1 MKYELGE
8 LTSQLAKLKVSYGDT
23 IIIHSSLHSFGI
35 PAGVSKAELCDK
47 IFKQLQSMVGEEGNI
62 VVPTFNFGFCRG
74 QLYDINQTP
83 SEGMGIF
90 SEFVRELNDSIRS
103 KHPIQSIS
111 VVGKHARSIC
121 SIDTHNAFEKK
132 SSFAKLME
140 LNATVLLI
148 GAPIQSVS
156 FVHIAEE
163 QNLVPYR
170 YHKDFRGKYRD
181 YDGQITEKSYG
192 MFVRN
197 LDINPILKMKK
208 IEKLLENKA
217 LIKKQIF
224 NSGTIA
230 QFKANQFLDII
241 NDKLKINPNWL
252 IED

>member
-8 LTSQLAKLKVSYGDT
+8 LTSRLTNLNVFKGDT
-23 IIIHSSLHSFGI
+23 IIVHSSLHSFGI
-35 PAGVSKAELCDK
+35 PEEVSKAELCDK
-47 IFKQLQSMVGEEGNI
+47 IFKQLKLMVGEEGNI

-90 SEFVRELNDSIRS
+90 SEFVRELNNSMRS

-111 VVGKHARSIC
+111 VVGRHARSIC
-121 SIDTHNAFEKK
+121 SIDTYTAFEKK
-132 SSFAKLME
+132 SSFAKLIE

-148 GAPIQSVS
+148 GASFQSVS
-156 FVHIAEE
+156 LVHFAEE

-170 YHKDFRGKYRD
+170 YHKEFRGAYRD
-181 YDGQITEKSYG
+181 YDGQLTEKSYG

-197 LDINPILKMKK
+197 LDINPILKMRKL
-208 IEKLLENKA
+208 EKLLENRG
-217 LIKKQIF
+217 LIKKQIY
-224 NSGTIA
+224 NSGVIA
-230 QFKANQFLDII
+230 QFKANQFLDIV